1 MQTLPSSPQYRTTM
15 VVHPIEL
22 QSSRATF
29 YIIGWSATRT
39 WPFTTSLI
47 PNFKDSSA
55 GGPSGQFLNM
65 SESNSLVMAA
75 WAPGLIGNNFILD
88 IQGSQIGA
96 GFAFAS
102 SLYGIAL
109 GQSIY
114 YAWHFP
120 GDPRL
125 TKLMPWRHC
134 PYDRECSI
142 LLGVAHILPSKQFM
156 DLGMF
161 VTLPVNYATT
171 FAVQSFYGR
180 RVWVISG
187 NNKHITVAILFTA
200 ILQFGLGGW
209 CTLEVFHPDWDYR
222 IFLHR
227 STVST
232 LCDFLITSAVIKY
245 MYNSDLRKR
254 VNFIQDL
261 AIVFINMGAF
271 TCLMSVLVGVIVTIT
286 GWGRPDL
293 PSADASYVNSNLTVL
308 NARRSIRQREERRL
322 EHTIELP
329 TLSRI
334 I

>member
-1 MQTLPSSPQYRTTM
+1 
-15 VVHPIEL
+15 
-22 QSSRATF
+22 
-29 YIIGWSATRT
+29 
-39 WPFTTSLI
+39 
-47 PNFKDSSA
+47 
-55 GGPSGQFLNM
+55 M

-75 WAPGLIGNNFILD
+75 WAPGLI
-88 IQGSQIGA
+88 GSQIGA

-114 YAWHFP
+114 YARHFP

-125 TKLMPWRHC
+125 TKLMVLLIFLGDTAHMIGSVQFYWELLISCHQSSSWTCETRLPW
-134 PYDRECSI
+134 
-142 LLGVAHILPSKQFM
+142 
-156 DLGMF
+156 GMF

-200 ILQFGLGGW
+200 ILQF
-209 CTLEVFHPDWDYR
+209 VFEQIGMIYR
-222 IFLHR
+222 FQQVLVAGAPWRR
-227 STVST
+227 SIRIGTIEYFFTDPFILYAAAVST
-232 LCDFLITSAVIKY
+232 LCDFLITGAVIKY
-245 MYNSDLRKR
+245 MCNSDLRRR

-261 AIVFINMGAF
+261 AIVFINMGAL
-271 TCLMSVLVGVIVTIT
+271 TCAMSVLVGVIVTIT

-293 PSADASYVNSNLTVL
+293 PSADASYVNSNLAVL

-322 EHTIELP
+322 ERTIELP